1 MPGRVPPLLRDLRRA
16 AAPIAPPPATGPPGA
31 EPAAG
36 LSRRDLL
43 ARAGALGTAAALAGP
58 AGALATRAR
67 PAATAPRVA
76 VVGAG
81 LAGLTCALRLAEHG
95 LRAEVFD
102 ARDRVGGRCWTAR
115 AFADGQVAE
124 HGGEFIDTRHV
135 HLRRL
140 ARQLGITLDDR
151 QAAGQQNGGRS
162 ASILVIGGVPQDQAA
177 VFAQLGP
184 ALTRLTADAK
194 RIGSYR
200 YDQASRAA
208 RAFDEMSARNW
219 VQEHVAGGTAG
230 VAGAGLA
237 ILLTSFFGLDLDRMS
252 AINLIEGLLGD
263 DGTADDRYHVRG
275 GNDRIPRAVAARLPH
290 GSVHLGSPLE
300 AVVRR
305 SDGSYR
311 LEFGGRPRPVVA
323 DRVVLTLPFPA
334 LREVDLTRSGLS
346 ARRRRAIAELAMG
359 TNAKLLLQFRRR
371 FSAFGWDGTYATE
384 RPNQTTWDSSLT
396 QGGAAGL
403 LTVFTGGRVGA
414 GYPVSRPHGPAPAGV
429 VAGELQRLDAAVP
442 GLRAAHTG
450 RSWLDSWV
458 DDPWARGSYAGF
470 GPGQYTRYWHY
481 LGRREGRIHFAGE
494 HTSTHSQG
502 YLNGGVE
509 SGERAAREVLAAR
522 G

>member
-1 MPGRVPPLLRDLRRA
+1 MPGRLPPLLRELRRA
-16 AAPIAPPPATGPPGA
+16 AAAAGPQPAGPPDS
-31 EPAAG
+31 ELPNG

-58 AGALATRAR
+58 AGALAARTR
-67 PAATAPRVA
+67 PAAGASPRVA

-95 LRAEVFD
+95 VHAQVFE
-102 ARDRVGGRCWTAR
+102 ARGRVGGRCWTAR
-115 AFADGQVAE
+115 EFADGQVAE

-151 QAAGQQNGGRS
+151 EAAGQQGGGKA
-162 ASILVIGGVPQDQAA
+162 ASVLVIGGVPRDQAA
-177 VFAQLGP
+177 VFAQLAP
-184 ALTRLTADAK
+184 ALRQLRADAQ

-200 YDQASRAA
+200 YDRASRAA
-208 RAFDEMSARNW
+208 RAFDEMSARDW
-219 VQEHVAGGTAG
+219 VQAHVPGGTGG
-230 VAGAGLA
+230 VGGAGLA
-237 ILLTSFFGLDLDRMS
+237 VLLVSFFGLDLDQMS

-263 DGTADDRYHVRG
+263 DGTADERYHVRG
-275 GNDRIPRAVAARLPH
+275 GNDRIPRAIAARLPR
-290 GSVHLGSPLE
+290 GSVHLGSSLE
-300 AVVRR
+300 AIARR
-305 SDGSYR
+305 SDGSFR
-311 LEFGGRPRPVVA
+311 LEFGGRRRPVIA

-334 LREVDLTRSGLS
+334 LRAVDLRRSGLS

-396 QGGAAGL
+396 QPGPAGL

-429 VAGELQRLDAAVP
+429 VTAELQRLDAAVP
-442 GLRAAHTG
+442 GLGAAHNG

-481 LGRREGRIHFAGE
+481 LARREGRIHFAGE
-494 HTSTHSQG
+494 HTSTYSQG

-522 G
+522 R